1 MARALIDDVL
11 LFLLPFAV
19 FAGWLVVSRRNPLL
33 WSHWSEQATRLAIA
47 GAAFVILSF
56 VVVAL
61 TAERHR
67 DGFVPTH
74 IENGRVVPGQ
84 FR

>member
-1 MARALIDDVL
+1 MARALIDDIL
-11 LFLLPFAV
+11 LFLLPFGI
-19 FAGWLVVSRRNPLL
+19 FALWLIFRQRSPLR
-33 WSHWSEQATRLAIA
+33 WIHWSDQAARLAIA
-47 GAAFVILSF
+47 GATLVILSF
-56 VVVAL
+56 LAVAL

>member
-1 MARALIDDVL
+1 MIRALVDDLL
-11 LFLLPFAV
+11 LFLLPFAL
-19 FAGWLVVSRRNPLL
+19 FGGYLVLRRRNPLL
-33 WSHWSEQATRLAIA
+33 WTHWSDNGLRLAIA
-47 GAAFVILSF
+47 GAVLIIASLVDAGFR
-56 VVVAL
+56 
-61 TAERHR
+61 AERHR

>member
-1 MARALIDDVL
+1 MARALIDDIL
-11 LFLLPFAV
+11 LFLVPFGLFAV
-19 FAGWLVVSRRNPLL
+19 WLVLRQRSPLR
-33 WSHWSEQATRLAIA
+33 WIHWSDHAARLAIA
-47 GAAFVILSF
+47 GAALVILSF
-56 VVVAL
+56 LAVAL

>member
-11 LFLLPFAV
+11 LFLLPFGV
-19 FAGWLVVSRRNPLL
+19 FAAWLLVRQRNPLL
-33 WSHWSEQATRLAIA
+33 WSHWSPQAVRLAIA
-47 GAAFVILSF
+47 GAALVIASF